1 MVMGA
6 SKLEKR
12 SSMSSSSPLK
22 ALITRIIAQAT
33 NATTLIEM
41 SDMAFIMFRD
51 FFANKYRLAMKRES
65 FTA

>member
-6 SKLEKR
+6 SKLENK
-12 SSMSSSSPLK
+12 SSIRSSSPLK

-41 SDMAFIMFRD
+41 SDMAFIIFRD
-51 FFANKYRLAMKRES
+51 FFANK
-65 FTA
+65 